1 MANNPDM
8 EINFKDIRLPNLG
21 GKGIW
26 WIAIIVALVWAAS
39 GIYMVQPDEA
49 GVVLKFGKMSRI
61 TSSGLN
67 YHLPYPIETV
77 ETPKVTEVKR
87 VEIGFRTVN
96 PGPPARYES
105 IPQESLML
113 TGDEN
118 IVDIDMI
125 VQFKIKDPAKYLFQ
139 VRDVYRT
146 IRKVSEATLRQIVGK
161 HKIDKVLTDGKFEVQ
176 NQILESLQETMNSY
190 EAGVVIVAVQLQD
203 VHPPAQ
209 VLDAFKDVASAL
221 EDKNRFINQAQG
233 YQNDIIPKTRG
244 RAEEIIRQSE
254 SFNRERILRA
264 EGDVQRFLAVLEEYR
279 KSPDVTKRRM
289 YIETMEK
296 IMPGLKKYIAKL
308 DGNNNLMPLLDMRS
322 GK

>member
-1 MANNPDM
+1 MANSPDM
-8 EINFKDIRLPNLG
+8 EINFKDIRLPNFG
-21 GKGIW
+21 GMGVW
-26 WIAIIVALVWAAS
+26 WIAIIVALIWAGS
-39 GIYMVQPDEA
+39 GIYIVQPDEA
-49 GVVLKFGKMSRI
+49 GVVLRFGKMSRI

-67 YHLPYPIETV
+67 YHLPYPFETV
-77 ETPKVTEVKR
+77 ETPQVTEVKR

-146 IRKVSEATLRQIVGK
+146 IRKVSESTLRQVVGQ

-176 NQILESLQETMNSY
+176 NQILESIQETMNSY

-203 VHPPAQ
+203 VHPPEQ

-244 RAEEIIRQSE
+244 RGEEIIRQSE

-264 EGDVQRFLAVLEEYR
+264 EGDVNRFLAVLEEYR

-296 IMPGLKKYIAKL
+296 ILPGLKKYIAKL
-308 DGNNNLMPLLDMRS
+308 DGNNNFMPLLDMRT

>member
-26 WIAIIVALVWAAS
+26 LIVIIAALVWAGS
-39 GIYMVQPDEA
+39 GIYIVQPDEA
-49 GVVLKFGKMSRI
+49 GVVLRFGRMSRI

-67 YHLPYPIETV
+67 YHLPYPLETV
-77 ETPKVTEVKR
+77 ETPRVTEVKR
-87 VEIGFRTVN
+87 VEVGFRTVSV
-96 PGPPARYES
+96 GPPSRTES

-125 VQFKIKDPAKYLFQ
+125 VQFKIKDPEEYLFR
-139 VRDVYRT
+139 VRDIFST
-146 IRKVSEATLRQIVGK
+146 MRKVSEATLRQIVGK
-161 HKIDKVLTDGKFEVQ
+161 HKIDTVLTDGKFEVQ
-176 NQILESLQETMNSY
+176 NQILESLQETIDLY
-190 EAGVVIVAVQLQD
+190 DAGIVVVAVQLQD
-203 VHPPAQ
+203 VHPPEQ
-209 VLDAFKDVASAL
+209 VRDAFKDVASAL

-244 RAEEIIRQSE
+244 RGEEIIRQSE

-296 IMPGLKKYIAKL
+296 ILPGLKKYIAKL
-308 DGNNNLMPLLDMRS
+308 DGNNNLMPLLDMRT